1 MKPGKLPSNDFAF
14 NNILYLS
21 RQDYA
26 TLRQASGLQAHQS
39 SYVKAKSM
47 VLKVDQLAELEAGT
61 YGASSL
67 QKEALRLSKIDNL
80 VIRPANVKP
89 SPLESLQV
97 SVTQI
102 WRDESFEFG
111 K

>member
-1 MKPGKLPSNDFAF
+1 
-14 NNILYLS
+14 
-21 RQDYA
+21 
-26 TLRQASGLQAHQS
+26 
-39 SYVKAKSM
+39 M